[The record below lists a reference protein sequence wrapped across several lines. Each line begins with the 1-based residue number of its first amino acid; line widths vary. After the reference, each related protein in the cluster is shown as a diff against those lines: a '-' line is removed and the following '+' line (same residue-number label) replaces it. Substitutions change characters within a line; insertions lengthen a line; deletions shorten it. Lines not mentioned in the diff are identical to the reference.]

1 MGPRKRAA
9 GAGRGAPAIKKVLS
23 VNEIFYSIQGE
34 STYAGKPCVFVRLAG
49 CDLRCTWCDTAYAF
63 SEGQKMSVED
73 VLQQVDRYGTPLVE
87 VTGGEPLLQDDVYP
101 LMERLLDSGRTVLL
115 ETGGHIDVSRVPG
128 AVVKVLDVKCPASGE
143 SDKIEWTNIDR
154 LGSRDQVKFVIQD
167 RADYD
172 FAREIV
178 TRHALDRRCAAV
190 LFSPVH
196 GVMNPKDLSEWIL
209 EDRLPVRLQLQIH
222 KHIWGANVRGV

>member
-1 MGPRKRAA
+1 M
-9 GAGRGAPAIKKVLS
+9 LS

-49 CDLRCTWCDTAYAF
+49 CDLRCTWCDTTYAF
-63 SEGQKMSVED
+63 NEGQKMSVED
-73 VLQQVDRYGTPLVE
+73 VVHQVDRYRSPLVE
-87 VTGGEPLLQDDVYP
+87 VTGGEPLLQEDVYP
-101 LMERLLDSGRTVLL
+101 LMERLLDGGLTVLL
-115 ETGGHIDVSRVPG
+115 ETGGQIDVSRVPG
-128 AVVKVLDVKCPASGE
+128 GVVKVLDVKCPASGE
-143 SDKIEWTNIDR
+143 SNKVEWANIDR

-167 RADYD
+167 RADYE
-172 FAREIV
+172 FARDV
-178 TRHALDRRCAAV
+178 ATRYALDRRCAAV

-196 GVMNPKDLSEWIL
+196 GVMDAKELSTWIL